1 MKKVHIKK
9 PDIKGTFHKIKN
21 LKKEDIKAHWK
32 ESKHDDNEFLR
43 KEETAS
49 LQRRCSRYT
58 DL

>member
-32 ESKHDDNEFLR
+32 ESKAR
-43 KEETAS
+43 R
-49 LQRRCSRYT
+49 QRI
-58 DL
+58 LE